1 MVKASDFD
9 SDIPPVRILPRQ
21 PFIFLMFYCFGS
33 LAQSVEHLTFNQVV
47 GGSNPPCLTRCCDI
61 LIWGFEPPGRDL
73 SCLTRFFYTA
83 SSHFENPLRGFFY
96 SIFIEERKYYAD

>member
-1 MVKASDFD
+1 MVKKTK
-9 SDIPPVRILPRQ
+9 I
-21 PFIFLMFYCFGS
+21 
-33 LAQSVEHLTFNQVV
+33 TFNQVV

-83 SSHFENPLRGFFY
+83 SSHFENPFRGFFY